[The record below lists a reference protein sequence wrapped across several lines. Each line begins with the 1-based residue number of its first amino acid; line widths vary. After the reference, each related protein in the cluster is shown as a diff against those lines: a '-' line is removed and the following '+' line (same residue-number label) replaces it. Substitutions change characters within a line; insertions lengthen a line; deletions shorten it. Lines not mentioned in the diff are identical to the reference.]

1 MKVLIVAPEKRPY
14 AKDIDSD
21 LQSMQEVVG
30 GLIQAVYPFE
40 EPVALICNEEGKLL
54 NLPLNRALRE
64 SGSNHIYDVVVGTFF
79 LCGAPS
85 NSENFE
91 SLTEE
96 QIRRYS
102 EVYAVPE
109 VFCYSHGRLLVFQR
123 EEENHE

>member
-1 MKVLIVAPEKRPY
+1 MRVLIAEPGKVPY
-14 AKDIDSD
+14 AKDIDPG
-21 LQSMQEVVG
+21 LHSMQEVVG

-64 SGSNHIYDVVVGTFF
+64 PNSGQIYDVVAGTFF
-79 LCGAPS
+79 LCAAPPDS
-85 NSENFE
+85 QNFE

-96 QIRRYS
+96 QIRHYS

-109 VFCYSHGRLLVFQR
+109 VFCYRHGRLLVFQG
-123 EEENHE
+123 EEEKHE

>member
-1 MKVLIVAPEKRPY
+1 MRVLIVEPGKVPY
-14 AKDIDSD
+14 AKNIDPG
-21 LQSMQEVVG
+21 LHSMQEVVG

-64 SGSNHIYDVVVGTFF
+64 PSSGQIYDVVAGIFF
-79 LCGAPS
+79 LCAAPPDS
-85 NSENFE
+85 QNFE

-102 EVYAVPE
+102 EIYAVPE
-109 VFCYSHGRLLVFQR
+109 VFCCSRGRLLVFEG
-123 EEENHE
+123 EEEKHE